1 MKQLYQSFF
10 VTMFALWIST
20 NLFAFDCEVDGIYY
34 NRLSSDEFEVT
45 HGDNKYTGDVVIPE
59 NFKDAE
65 GLLKRLNEVIEIIVL
80 EKERIEKSLEG
91 MQQLKD
97 SFVEQCVERCLDVR
111 TELDK
116 LTKLSE
122 ISVGEQMNWKVS

>member
-59 NFKDAE
+59 TVTYRDKVFK
-65 GLLKRLNEVIEIIVL
+65 IVQ
-80 EKERIEKSLEG
+80 IGIQAFAGCTSLTSG
-91 MQQLKD
+91 HLHNR
-97 SFVEQCVERCLDVR
+97 V
-111 TELDK
+111 
-116 LTKLSE
+116 
-122 ISVGEQMNWKVS
+122 